1 MDTFTESLSYDE
13 QIVVLNNKQELVAYN
28 DATASTQSKPQDQA
42 YRFSANSSLS
52 SSFQPSPH
60 PLILADRNKA
70 LQTLSNALSAARSI
84 RQKFEE
90 ATFTGP
96 ICPYQKTLLEY
107 LGPNFICPTIH
118 ELALPINFNPI
129 EAVKTIT
136 EIDKK
141 YNDLMLTHLQIMS
154 AEAADT
160 HFVGITSQNLGNAFA
175 VLSTTQNGQQYVIDK
190 QKASRHLE
198 FAEIVRNIPTDYILQ
213 HPFEVAQKLVGRY
226 LEIHQDQPI
235 SRVVPQENAL
245 P

>member
-13 QIVVLNNKQELVAYN
+13 QIVVLNNTTTL
-28 DATASTQSKPQDQA
+28 TQSKLQDQP
-42 YRFSANSSLS
+42 YQFSVNTSLS

-70 LQTLSNALSAARSI
+70 LQTLSNVLSAARNI
-84 RQKFEE
+84 RQKLEE

-107 LGPNFICPTIH
+107 LGPNFVCPTIH

-160 HFVGITSQNLGNAFA
+160 RFVGITSQNLGNAFA

-198 FAEIVRNIPTDYILQ
+198 FAETVRNIPADYILQ

-235 SRVVPQENAL
+235 SRVFPQENAL